1 MKIIINSRKYK
12 LDKQFEML
20 DIGTPDQFESE
31 KETLKALGELDKIAE
46 NYKKSLI
53 KDEPIEPFP
62 DRKGPRKTGAPV
74 ARP

>member
-1 MKIIINSRKYK
+1 MEYTTSRKYGLPNFENFDITALK
-12 LDKQFEML
+12 PTEDPVKQL
-20 DIGTPDQFESE
+20 
-31 KETLKALGELDKIAE
+31 LELDKIAE